1 MSSRRAFSSRDS
13 SNSPLN
19 VNNATKKDSWKGFYV
34 VVKKLLPNTACIEF
48 NFNKTII
55 VF

>member
-1 MSSRRAFSSRDS
+1 MSSLRKFSSDS

-19 VNNATKKDSWKGFYV
+19 VNNATKQGSWKCFYG
-34 VVKKLLPNTACIEF
+34 VVKKLLPNTAHIKFSF
-48 NFNKTII
+48 NETII